1 MLPAQEFHSCDKQG
15 RTANP
20 LYTALRISLVT
31 GDPSIGW
38 LLSNFS
44 NALRNTPNI
53 ALENLLEVVNIIVDH
68 PRYVHYCTAKIPL

>member
-31 GDPSIGW
+31 GDPSIG
-38 LLSNFS
+38 
-44 NALRNTPNI
+44 
-53 ALENLLEVVNIIVDH
+53 
-68 PRYVHYCTAKIPL
+68 